1 MKKSMRL
8 IICTIIL
15 VFSLILSGCYDK
27 NVLTVREGSLTRY
40 PNVKIGDAF
49 DSFFSDGQ
57 WKSFTSTENDEV
69 VEFSGKAFW
78 DNKPADYKFQFLVKG
93 NSFELHTTSVN
104 GNISNPF
111 LSAIIMTKIMNT
123 YESKNSVSKQS
134 PVKLDEKSPEPP
146 VIKNKYPTPLVS
158 GLEPNEKLDFTGKKV
173 VAKSRM
179 IYVTKDPSGRAEH
192 KVDETFYGQTYEHL
206 GESNDGNFYR
216 VYVPDYGGA
225 YIKKKYTKLMDKDDV
240 IGNITIDKTT
250 PLQKRPTFR
259 TKYKFG
265 ECSRGERHQMIAFV
279 CNEDGQ
285 WYHIRLNDGKTG
297 FVKADDADAVY
308 TFNN

>member
-15 VFSLILSGCYDK
+15 IFSLILSGCYDK

-49 DSFFSDGQ
+49 DSFFSEGK

-69 VEFSGKAFW
+69 VEFNGKAFW

-104 GNISNPF
+104 GNISNPI
-111 LSAIIMTKIMNT
+111 LSAIIMTKVMNT
-123 YESKNSVSKQS
+123 YESKNGSSKQ
-134 PVKLDEKSPEPP
+134 PPIKLDEKRPEPP
-146 VIKNKYPTPLVS
+146 VVKKKSPTPLVS
-158 GLEPNEKLDFTGKKV
+158 GLEPNEKLDFTGKKI

-179 IYVTKDPSGRAEH
+179 VYVTKDPSGRAEH
-192 KVDETFYGQTYEHL
+192 KVDETFYGQTYDHL
-206 GESNDGNFYR
+206 GESNDGRFYR

-225 YIKKKYTKLMDKDDV
+225 YIEKKYAKLMNGESI
-240 IGNITIDKTT
+240 IGSATVKKNTS
-250 PLQKRPTFR
+250 LQERPTTR
-259 TKYKFG
+259 AKYKIG
-265 ECSRGERHQMIAFV
+265 ECRNGERYEMLALIN
-279 CNEDGQ
+279 NEDGL
-285 WYHIRLNDGKTG
+285 WCHIKLKDGSKG
-297 FVKADDADAVY
+297 FVSADDAEPSF
-308 TFNN
+308 TFNK